1 MAITGSLKEASLSD
15 VIQLLF
21 LGRRTGCLSV
31 ADRQRHGSIYFE
43 EGWIIYAS
51 IVNRRDRLGDILLAS
66 GVITREQLDQALALQ
81 STAPSRR
88 IGDLFLDMGLISPA
102 ELKRHVRVQIE
113 EAVYSLFAWTSGTFV
128 FEPDLR
134 PDLADQLDRI
144 NPESLLLEAA
154 RRVDEWSLIQARI
167 PSFDIVFAVS
177 PGQLE
182 GHQAAFTEAQRRLIP
197 LLDGRRD
204 VRELIDASGLS
215 EFEAAQAL
223 FGLVSAGLAYKVGTS
238 SSAASSRVLESRIEE
253 HRNLGVAFYRSSM
266 LEEARREFR
275 RVAELRPSE
284 GTAPFHLGLIAARQ
298 GNWDDAA
305 DLFRQ
310 AIDRSGPR
318 PSLLLNYAVAL
329 ESQGRL
335 DQAEVTM
342 AEAASRAGDDPGIQT
357 SWGILALERGEP
369 LVARQRLQRARELYR
384 DTPPPALWYWAAVR
398 AAAEAEHL
406 DAAAELCREAVERY
420 PGDAVLRNTLAVLL
434 EASGDM
440 TDAEAQL
447 RQSVEDD
454 PALPQAFKNL
464 GDLCYRS
471 GRYEE
476 AAAHYSR
483 AAAITPELG
492 DDLYFKLGNLAF
504 RERDLTRARE
514 CWQRALALNP
524 THPLA
529 RANLSSLPQAV

>member
-1 MAITGSLKEASLSD
+1 MAIRGSLREASLSD

-21 LGRRTGCLSV
+21 LGRRSGCLSV

-43 EGWIIYAS
+43 EGWIIYAT
-51 IVNRRDRLGDILLAS
+51 IVNRRDRLGDMLLAS
-66 GVITREQLDQALALQ
+66 GAVSREQLDQALALQ
-81 STAPSRR
+81 STAPTRR

-102 ELKRHVRVQIE
+102 ELRRHVRVQIE

-128 FEPDLR
+128 FDPDVR
-134 PDLADQLDRI
+134 PDGSDQLDRI

-154 RRVDEWSLIQARI
+154 RRVDEWSLIEARI
-167 PSFDIVFAVS
+167 PSFDLIFAVL

-182 GHQAAFTEAQRRLIP
+182 GHQSAFTEAQRRLLP

-223 FGLVSAGLAYKVGTS
+223 FGLLSAGLAHKVGTS
-238 SSAASSRVLESRIEE
+238 STAASSRLLDNRIEE
-253 HRNLGVAFYRSSM
+253 HRNLGVAFYRSGM

-284 GTAPFHLGLIAARQ
+284 GAAPFHLGLIAARQ
-298 GNWDDAA
+298 GAWEDAA

-318 PSLLLNYAVAL
+318 PALLLDLALAL
-329 ESQGRL
+329 EHLGRL
-335 DQAEVTM
+335 DQAEAIM
-342 AEAASRAGDDPGIQT
+342 AEAASRAGDDSAIQT
-357 SWGILALERGEP
+357 GWGVLALERGEP
-369 LVARQRLQRARELYR
+369 LVAKQRLHRARDLYR
-384 DTPPPALWYWAAVR
+384 DDPPPALWYWAAAR
-398 AAAEAEHL
+398 SAAEAENL
-406 DAAAELCREAVERY
+406 DSAVEVARDGLERY
-420 PGDAVLRNTLAVLL
+420 PADPVLRNTLAVLL
-434 EASGDM
+434 EAGGEM
-440 TDAEAQL
+440 AEAEAQL
-447 RQSVEDD
+447 RQALAED
-454 PALPQAFKNL
+454 PALPQVCKNL

-476 AAAHYSR
+476 AATHYSR
-483 AAAITPELG
+483 AAALGPDLG

-504 RERDLTRARE
+504 RERDVPRARE
-514 CWQRALALNP
+514 CWQRALGLNP
-524 THPLA
+524 AHQLA
-529 RANLSSLPQAV
+529 RANLASLPRPA